1 MAGLKVVP
9 VKSLQDG
16 SLDLADLKEKAEKHK
31 DNLAA
36 LMVRHDRKYLI
47 RRLIDRCRSLI
58 PLHSAFSKMVSLM
71 CARCFYGFSD
81 CLISSVGLSNH
92 P

>member
-16 SLDLADLKEKAEKHK
+16 SLDLTDLKEKAEKHK

-36 LMVRHDRKYLI
+36 LMVGTKWNTCLHKLI
-47 RRLIDRCRSLI
+47 NDCRSLI
-58 PLHSAFSKMVSLM
+58 HPRSAFSKMV
-71 CARCFYGFSD
+71 FSM
-81 CLISSVGLSNH
+81 
-92 P
+92 

>member
-36 LMVRHDRKYLI
+36 LMVRAECIFSFHCLI
-47 RRLIDRCRSLI
+47 NGYRSLI
-58 PLHSAFSKMVSLM
+58 RPHLACSKTAFSM
-71 CARCFYGFSD
+71 CAICSCHFHY
-81 CLISSVGLSNH
+81 
-92 P
+92 